1 LVSFEASRT
10 RASFVQQAYHPIV
23 STLPAGDP
31 ANSETLNAMLMI
43 NGTGVREVGKIHPT
57 ARDEKVVFMIGMK
70 KWMRVNNSPPAS
82 MDTKDKEVG
91 PRKD

>member
-1 LVSFEASRT
+1 
-10 RASFVQQAYHPIV
+10 
-23 STLPAGDP
+23 
-31 ANSETLNAMLMI
+31 MLMI
-43 NGTGVREVGKIHPT
+43 NGTGIREDGKIHPT
-57 ARDEKVVFMIGMK
+57 ARDEKIVFMIGMK